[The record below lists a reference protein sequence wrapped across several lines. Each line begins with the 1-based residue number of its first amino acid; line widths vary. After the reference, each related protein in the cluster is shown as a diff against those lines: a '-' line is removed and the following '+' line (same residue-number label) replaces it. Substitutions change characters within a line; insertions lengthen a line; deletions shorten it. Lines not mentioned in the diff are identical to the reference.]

1 MVLDVRK
8 PGEWKAGHLKEAT
21 FVPLD
26 GFPENLKNLD
36 RETPYL
42 IHCGGGYRSMTAI
55 SIMKLNGFETLIN
68 VYEGFGAMQ
77 RLGLEIV
84 TEEVAVS

>member
-1 MVLDVRK
+1 
-8 PGEWKAGHLKEAT
+8 
-21 FVPLD
+21 
-26 GFPENLKNLD
+26 
-36 RETPYL
+36 
-42 IHCGGGYRSMTAI
+42 MTAI